1 MASTRPSLK
10 PIFTEVAFTD
20 TSLPVGDGA
29 DGHVSQIPAI
39 PQATVPQEVQ
49 AGAPLD
55 HPSLYFNRELSWL
68 DFNWRVLA
76 QALDVRTPLL
86 ERVRFIAITANNLD
100 EFYQKRIGGLKRQVA
115 AGVRAVSPDG
125 RTPSEQL
132 QMIVAAARPMQAAY
146 SKVWEKVLRPL
157 VAQNV
162 GIVIREYSSLSE
174 EQSGEMNAYF
184 RTNIYPILTPLAVD
198 PGHPFPFISNQ
209 SLSLAFMLR
218 HPARGTEHFARL
230 KVPTSRGRWL
240 AVPGEAHHYVPVE
253 DVIRHNAQ
261 VLFKGMEVESVH
273 AFRVTRNADVGRDDD
288 DVDDLLALISEELR
302 ERKFAAVVRL
312 EVEATMPERVRTVL
326 RNELELQEE
335 DVIEYDGLIDLTD
348 LFPLADIE
356 SPEHSF
362 EPWEPVIPVPFRHQ
376 GESED
381 QADIFSVIRS
391 GDLLVHHPYQ
401 SFAATTQRFIEE
413 AAEDPA
419 VLAIKMALY
428 RTSRDSPIV
437 QALIR
442 AAENGK
448 QVAALIEV
456 KARFDEKNNMEWA
469 LQLEDAGVHVTYG
482 LVGLKTHSK
491 TALVVREE
499 GDTLRTYC
507 HMGTGNYNPSTAG
520 LYTDFGLLT
529 CKRDIGNDL
538 VNLFHYLTGYAPEQ
552 HYETIVVAPRDMRDR
567 FIELIR
573 GEVEHQKENG
583 DGSIIAKMN
592 ALDDTVIIEELYRA
606 SQAGVK
612 IDLIVRGHCRL
623 RPGIPGY
630 SENIRLCSIVGRFL
644 EHSRVFFFKNGGERI
659 TLIGSGD
666 WQRRNLEDRVEAA
679 VPVREKALQK
689 RLVRTLKFCLD
700 DNRLAWDLDADGRY
714 VQRRPADGEKERPLH
729 DKLMRR
735 ARSRALN
742 EDIPWDL

>member
-1 MASTRPSLK
+1 MATTRPSLK
-10 PIFTEVAFTD
+10 PIFTEVALPD
-20 TSLPVGDGA
+20 TSVPLGDGA
-29 DGHVSQIPAI
+29 DVPISQTPAI
-39 PQATVPQEVQ
+39 PQATIPREVPE
-49 AGAPLD
+49 GASLD

-76 QALDVRTPLL
+76 QALDKRTPLL

-115 AGVRAVSPDG
+115 ADVRAISPDG

-132 QMIVAAARPMQAAY
+132 RLVVAAARPMQAAY
-146 SKVWEKVLRPL
+146 SEAWENVLRPL
-157 VAQNV
+157 VAERL
-162 GIVIREYSSLSE
+162 GIVIRDYTSLRKD
-174 EQSGEMNAYF
+174 QRAEMDAYF
-184 RTNIYPILTPLAVD
+184 LENISPILTPLAVD

-240 AVPGEAHHYVPVE
+240 AVPGEARHYVTLE
-253 DVIRHNAQ
+253 GVIRHNAEF
-261 VLFKGMEVESVH
+261 LFKGMDVESVH
-273 AFRVTRNADVGRDDD
+273 AFRVTRNADVHRSDDAAG
-288 DVDDLLALISEELR
+288 DLLALISEELR

-312 EVEATMPERVRTVL
+312 ELEAAMPERVRTML
-326 RNELELQEE
+326 QDELGLAEE
-335 DVIEYDGLIDLTD
+335 DVIEYDGILDLTD
-348 LFPLADIE
+348 LLPLVDME

-362 EPWEPVIPVPFRHQ
+362 EPWEPVVPASFRHQ
-376 GESED
+376 GKSED
-381 QADIFSVIRS
+381 QADIFSVIRN

-419 VLAIKMALY
+419 VLAIKLTLY
-428 RTSRDSPIV
+428 RTSKDSPIV

-469 LQLEDAGVHVTYG
+469 LQLENAGVHVTYG
-482 LVGLKTHSK
+482 LVGLKTHTK

-499 GDTLRTYC
+499 EDMLRTYC
-507 HMGTGNYNPSTAG
+507 HIGTGNYNPSTAR

-529 CKRDIGNDL
+529 CERGIGNDL

-552 HYETIVVAPRDMRDR
+552 HYDTLVVAPRDMRDR
-567 FIELIR
+567 FVDLIR
-573 GEVEHQKENG
+573 REVEHQESNG
-583 DGSIIAKMN
+583 NGRIIAKMN
-592 ALDDTVIIEELYRA
+592 ALDDPAIIEELYRA
-606 SQAGVK
+606 SQAGVE

-630 SENIRLCSIVGRFL
+630 SENIRICSIIGRFL
-644 EHSRVFFFKNGGERI
+644 EHSRIFFFKNGGDRI
-659 TLIGSGD
+659 TFISSGD

-679 VPVREKALQK
+679 VPVREKHLQK
-689 RLVRTLKFCLD
+689 RLVQTLRYCLD
-700 DNRLAWDLDADGRY
+700 DNRLAWDLQADGQY
-714 VQRRPADGEKERPLH
+714 VHRHPADGEKERSVH
-729 DKLMRR
+729 AKLMRR
-735 ARSRALN
+735 ARSRATN

>member
-1 MASTRPSLK
+1 M
-10 PIFTEVAFTD
+10 
-20 TSLPVGDGA
+20 GDGA
-29 DGHVSQIPAI
+29 DVPISRTPAI
-39 PQATVPQEVQ
+39 PQATIPRDVPE
-49 AGAPLD
+49 GAPLN

-76 QALDVRTPLL
+76 QALDERTPLL

-115 AGVRAVSPDG
+115 AGVRAISPDG

-132 QMIVAAARPMQAAY
+132 QLVVAAARPMQAAY
-146 SKVWEKVLRPL
+146 SEAWEKVLRPL
-157 VAQNV
+157 VAEKV
-162 GIVIREYSSLSE
+162 GVVIRDYTSLSE
-174 EQSGEMNAYF
+174 DQRVEMDAYF
-184 RTNIYPILTPLAVD
+184 RENISPILTPLAVD

-240 AVPGEAHHYVPVE
+240 AVPGEARHYVPLE
-253 DVIRHNAQ
+253 GVIRHNAAF
-261 VLFKGMEVESVH
+261 LFKGMDVESVH
-273 AFRVTRNADVGRDDD
+273 AFRVTRNADVRRADADA
-288 DVDDLLALISEELR
+288 DDLLVLISEELR

-312 EVEATMPERVRTVL
+312 EVEAAMPEPVRTVL
-326 RNELELQEE
+326 QDELGLSEE
-335 DVIEYDGLIDLTD
+335 DVVEYDGILDLTD
-348 LFPLADIE
+348 LLPLVDVE
-356 SPEHSF
+356 SPEHNF
-362 EPWEPVIPVPFRHQ
+362 EPWEPVVPAPFRHQ
-376 GESED
+376 GKSKD
-381 QADIFSVIRS
+381 QADIFSVIRN

-401 SFAATTQRFIEE
+401 SFTATTLRFIEE

-419 VLAIKMALY
+419 VLAIKLTLY
-428 RTSRDSPIV
+428 RTSKDSPIV

-469 LQLEDAGVHVTYG
+469 LQLEKAGVHVTYG
-482 LVGLKTHSK
+482 LVGLKTHCK
-491 TALVVREE
+491 TVLVVREE

-507 HMGTGNYNPSTAG
+507 HIGTGNYNPSTAG

-529 CKRDIGNDL
+529 CERGIGNDL

-552 HYETIVVAPRDMRDR
+552 NYDMLVVAPRDMRDR
-567 FIELIR
+567 FVELIR
-573 GEVEHQKENG
+573 GEVEHQKTTG
-583 DGSIIAKMN
+583 KGRIIAKMN
-592 ALDDTVIIEELYRA
+592 ALDDTAIIEELYRA
-606 SQAGVK
+606 SQAGVR
-612 IDLIVRGHCRL
+612 IELIVRGHCRL

-630 SENIRLCSIVGRFL
+630 SENISVRSIVGRFL
-644 EHSRVFFFKNGGERI
+644 EHSRIFYFENGGDRI
-659 TLIGSGD
+659 TLISSGD
-666 WQRRNLEDRVEAA
+666 WQRRNLEYRVEAA
-679 VPVREKALQK
+679 VPVREKHLQK
-689 RLVRTLKFCLD
+689 RLVQTLKYCLV
-700 DNRLAWDLDADGRY
+700 DNRLAWDLQADGRY
-714 VQRRPADGEKERPLH
+714 VHRRPADGEKKRNLH

-735 ARSRALN
+735 ALSRATN